1 MSMERRTF
9 LKGSIAAS
17 MVAGL
22 GPLAST
28 ASAQA
33 SRMISTSQFFEL
45 RRYRVGKK
53 GDAEAVKEFYREAAI
68 PALNRIGIDPVGV
81 FEKMEPGDDP
91 VVYALFPFQSL
102 DQMVQIP
109 IKLGD
114 DDRFMDAAEDYLGR
128 PESSPAFDRIESS
141 LMAAFE
147 GMPRLE
153 VPKAKKQGEDRIFE
167 LRTYESYSEFKGWKK
182 VQMFNDGEIEI
193 FRETGL
199 TPVFFGKTMI
209 GDQLPNLTY
218 MITFADREERDRNW
232 DKFLNHPDWKKLSKD
247 PQYEHTVSA
256 ITNHFL
262 VPTSF
267 SQV

>member
-1 MSMERRTF
+1 M
-9 LKGSIAAS
+9 KGSIAAS

-28 ASAQA
+28 ASAEE
-33 SRMISTSQFFEL
+33 SKLISTSQFFEL
-45 RRYRVGKK
+45 RRFRVGKK
-53 GDAEAVKEFYREAAI
+53 GDPEAVKRFYRDAAI
-68 PALNRIGIDPVGV
+68 PALNRIGIEPIGV
-81 FEKMEPGDDP
+81 FEKMEPGDEP
-91 VVYALFPFQSL
+91 VVYTLVPFQSL
-102 DQMVQIP
+102 DHMVQVP
-109 IKLGD
+109 IKLGND
-114 DDRFMDAAEDYLGR
+114 DQFMKAGEDYLER
-128 PESSPAFDRIESS
+128 PESNPAFDRIESS
-141 LMAAFE
+141 LMAAFK

-153 VPKAKKQGEDRIFE
+153 VPEAKKQGKDRIFE
-167 LRTYESYSEFKGWKK
+167 LRTYESYSELKGWKK
-182 VQMFNDGEIEI
+182 VQMFHDGEIKI

-199 TPVFFGKTMI
+199 TPVFFGKTMV

-247 PQYEHTVSA
+247 PQYDNTVSA